1 MGVLGRILQR
11 RVDRRRGVLD
21 EDPVDPGEQ
30 PPHLQRPEPTAG
42 TPQLIAPEPTP
53 SMRVRDFGTTAGT
66 QRWRGQ
72 GGTPS
77 TERLHNPT
85 RPGR

>member
-11 RVDRRRGVLD
+11 RIDRRRGVLD
-21 EDPVDPGEQ
+21 EDPVEEEG
-30 PPHLQRPEPTAG
+30 PPHLERPEPTAG
-42 TPQLIAPEPTP
+42 LPKLTAPDPTP
-53 SMRVRDFGTTAGT
+53 SMRIRDFGPTAGT
-66 QRWRGQ
+66 QRWGGQ

-77 TERLHNPT
+77 TERIHNPQ

>member
-1 MGVLGRILQR
+1 MGVLGRMLQR

-30 PPHLQRPEPTAG
+30 PPRPATPEPTPG
-42 TPQLIAPEPTP
+42 EHRLTAPEPTP
-53 SMRVRDFGTTAGT
+53 SMHLPEIGTTAGT
-66 QRWRGQ
+66 QGWRTP

-77 TERLHNPT
+77 TQRLHNPT